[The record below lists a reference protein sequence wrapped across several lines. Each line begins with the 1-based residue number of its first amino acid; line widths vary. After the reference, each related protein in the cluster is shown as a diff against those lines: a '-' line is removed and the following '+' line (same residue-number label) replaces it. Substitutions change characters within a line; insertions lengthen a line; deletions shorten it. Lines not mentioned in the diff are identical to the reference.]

1 MLTWEA
7 FHYRKHNG
15 QDVQYEIEAMCFQV
29 SITMRCI
36 ILEGNGQVEGR
47 VSSICGVSIEV
58 SHCHQVSSAYVLLMQ
73 WLGGWITYILLSPNS
88 LLSPTYLC
96 NGWVCNTWDDILGT
110 AISISICGVDLLC
123 LTFSKGFNVRA

>member
-7 FHYRKHNG
+7 FHYRKHNC

-58 SHCHQVSSAYVLLMQ
+58 SHCQQVSSAYVLLMQ
-73 WLGGWITYILLSPNS
+73 WLDKWITYIVITEQP
-88 LLSPTYLC
+88 P
-96 NGWVCNTWDDILGT
+96 
-110 AISISICGVDLLC
+110 
-123 LTFSKGFNVRA
+123 